1 MLELSTAQ
9 VNKAKHTTL
18 EMWEEA
24 ASEISHL
31 LEKVLVWDKM
41 TFLMLLFILVI
52 NLTVCT
58 FYFIVE
64 FYLFF
69 KYIYIFIY
77 VMR

>member
-31 LEKVLVWDKM
+31 LEKVQVWDTM
-41 TFLMLLFILVI
+41 AFLMFLFILVI

-58 FYFIVE
+58 LYFIVE
-64 FYLFF
+64 LYFF
-69 KYIYIFIY
+69 
-77 VMR
+77 

>member
-31 LEKVLVWDKM
+31 L
-41 TFLMLLFILVI
+41 
-52 NLTVCT
+52 
-58 FYFIVE
+58 
-64 FYLFF
+64 
-69 KYIYIFIY
+69 
-77 VMR
+77 